1 MDRQM
6 KTHDDFC
13 ENSEPRFNRRSLLQ
27 SAATG
32 LGWLAFSALQAQGAT
47 ASRSP
52 LAPKK
57 PHLVPRAK
65 NVIFMFMQ
73 GGPSHIDSFDWKPEL
88 ARMASRG
95 SAGRYLEPVFSF
107 KQHGRSGLP
116 ISEIFPHLGQQADHL
131 CLLNGMKTNNPG
143 HQQATVALHTGSENF
158 VRPSFGSWIVYGLGT
173 EAQDLPGFVT
183 IDPISEHGG
192 AMNYGSAFL
201 PAMYQGT
208 RIGGGQRG
216 IPNIANYHLT
226 PTDQMRQMKVVQH
239 ANRRLLARAPGN
251 PEIEG
256 LIEAQELA
264 FKMQTSVPLTLDL
277 RRETERTRRM
287 YGLDNRE
294 TSAFGTQC
302 LMARRMV
309 EKGVRFIQLTHRG
322 WDHHNNLRKNMLRGA
337 TQIDRPMAAL
347 IADLKER
354 SLLDDTLLIWGGEFG
369 RSATDQ
375 KGSRD
380 SRGHNAAGYSMWMA
394 GGGVKGG
401 TRYGATSEVGDKA
414 VSRIIETPDLHATIL
429 HALGLE
435 HERLTYTYSGRD
447 FRLTNVGGKVAKGIF
462 A

>member
-1 MDRQM
+1 M
-6 KTHDDFC
+6 T
-13 ENSEPRFNRRSLLQ
+13 NREVLSNETEAHFSRRALLQ
-27 SAATG
+27 SAG
-32 LGWLAFSALQAQGAT
+32 VGFGWLAFSALQAQGAS
-47 ASRSP
+47 ALRSP
-52 LAPKK
+52 LASKK

-116 ISEIFPHLGQQADHL
+116 IAEIFPHLG
-131 CLLNGMKTNNPG
+131 
-143 HQQATVALHTGSENF
+143 QQATVALHTGSETF

-183 IDPISEHGG
+183 IDPITEHGG

-216 IPNIANYHLT
+216 IPNITNFHLT
-226 PTDQMRQMKVVQH
+226 PSDQMRQMKMVQH

-264 FKMQTSVPLTLDL
+264 FKMQASVPITLDL
-277 RRETERTRRM
+277 RREPESIRRL
-287 YGLDNRE
+287 YGLDSRE

-302 LMARRMV
+302 LMARRLV
-309 EKGVRFIQLTHRG
+309 EKGVRFVQLTHRG
-322 WDHHNNLRKNMLRGA
+322 WDHHNNLRKNMQSGA
-337 TQIDRPMAAL
+337 AQIDQPMAAL
-347 IADLKER
+347 IADLKQR
-354 SLLDDTLLIWGGEFG
+354 DLLDETLVIWGGEFG

-375 KGSRD
+375 KGTRD

-401 TRYGATSEVGDKA
+401 VRYGVTSEVGDKA
-414 VSRIIETPDLHATIL
+414 VSGIIETPDLHATIL
-429 HALGLE
+429 HALGLD

-447 FRLTNVGGKVAKGIF
+447 FRLTNVSGKAVKGIF